1 MAYGDHIK
9 VRAEILWGIPW
20 HHGIDFGDGTVIHF
34 TGDQRDEKNAKIIR
48 TTLQEF
54 LNGKEL
60 VIVNHKDCLEP
71 SEVVRRAIWRLGDRG
86 YGLIFNN
93 CEHFANWCKIGE
105 RESKQTF
112 GLGSLFSIFS
122 RDTDP
127 GDSILNYDIYLGEG
141 R

>member
-9 VRAEILWGIPW
+9 VRAKILLGIPW
-20 HHGIDFGDGTVIHF
+20 HHGIDLGDGTVIHF
-34 TGDQRDEKNAKIIR
+34 TGDRKDEKSAKIIR

-54 LNGKEL
+54 LCGEAL

-71 SEVVRRAIWRLGDRG
+71 SEVVRRAIWRLGDQG

-105 RESKQTF
+105 RKSNQFF
-112 GLGSLFSIFS
+112 GLGSLFSM
-122 RDTDP
+122 DP